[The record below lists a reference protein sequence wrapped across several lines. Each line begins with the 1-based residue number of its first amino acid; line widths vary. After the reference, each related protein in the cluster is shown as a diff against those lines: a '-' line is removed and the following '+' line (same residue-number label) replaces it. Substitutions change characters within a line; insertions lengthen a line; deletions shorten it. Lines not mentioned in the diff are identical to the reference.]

1 MKIQVK
7 KLGTSEGLIL
17 PKEFKKF
24 YGIKVGDW
32 IDMSDVIIISDPLKK
47 IKDEQKNGMERSN

>member
-32 IDMSDVIIISDPLKK
+32 IDMSDVIIIPDPLKK
-47 IKDEQKNGMERSN
+47 IKDE